1 MAVQTVVGLLSVAFL
16 VVLCL
21 ASDESQQSV
30 GNSLLQEAISGLDS
44 EIKHLSE
51 QVNYGGKCLEFCH
64 A

>member
-1 MAVQTVVGLLSVAFL
+1 MAVQTVNVGLLSAAFL

-44 EIKHLSE
+44 EIKHLS